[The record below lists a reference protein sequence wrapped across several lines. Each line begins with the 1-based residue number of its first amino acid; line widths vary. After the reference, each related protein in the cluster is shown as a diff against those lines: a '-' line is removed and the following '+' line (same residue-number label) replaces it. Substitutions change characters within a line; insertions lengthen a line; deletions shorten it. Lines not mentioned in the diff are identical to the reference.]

1 MDELIFILFFEGK
14 IMDTYIFGILFVVL
28 MSVVDFFMAIKA
40 FRDNRTRHG
49 VLMMLLAFA
58 FMIGAIVLI
67 VIR

>member
-1 MDELIFILFFEGK
+1 
-14 IMDTYIFGILFVVL
+14 MDTYIFGVLFVIL

-40 FRDNRTRHG
+40 FQQNRTRHG
-49 VLMMLLAFA
+49 VLMMLLAFS